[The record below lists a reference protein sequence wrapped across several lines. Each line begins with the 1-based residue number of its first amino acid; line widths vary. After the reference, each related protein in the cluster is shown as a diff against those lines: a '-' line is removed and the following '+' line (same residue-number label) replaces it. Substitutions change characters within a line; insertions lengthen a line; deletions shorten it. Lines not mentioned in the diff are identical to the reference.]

1 MLGVT
6 VNALSVIVCSIIG
19 LLCKK
24 IINEKIETTV
34 MQALGVCVMI
44 IGIIDAINP
53 VAGTSGI
60 LVMIISFSV
69 GGIIG
74 TALNIQGELD
84 KLGLGLE
91 KLILKNK
98 NLSNSTT
105 ENEISNSENIAKSNA
120 FAEGF
125 IQATMV
131 FCVGAMVI
139 YGSISAGLGDNK
151 TLFIKS
157 VLDGVVALL
166 LTVKY
171 GIGVAFSA
179 IPVFLIQGAFAL
191 LSGVLGEFLNAS
203 LAFRQELSAIGGV
216 FVFMIGINLLEIK
229 KIPVANLLPAILGA
243 CYYLIF

>member
-6 VNALSVIVCSIIG
+6 INTLSVIVCSIIG
-19 LLCKK
+19 LFCKK
-24 IINEKIETTV
+24 LINDRIETTV

-53 VAGTSGI
+53 VSGTAGI
-60 LVMIISFSV
+60 LVLIISFAI

-74 TALNIQGELD
+74 SALNIQKGLD
-84 KLGLGLE
+84 NVGAFLQKLVVKKG
-91 KLILKNK
+91 KV
-98 NLSNSTT
+98 ST
-105 ENEISNSENIAKSNA
+105 ENETNN

-125 IQATMV
+125 VQATMV

-151 TLFIKS
+151 TLLIKS

-171 GIGVAFSA
+171 GFGVAFSA
-179 IPVFLIQGAFAL
+179 IPVFLIQGLFAL
-191 LSGVLGEFLNAS
+191 LATSIGDFLNAS
-203 LAFRQELSAIGGV
+203 VNFRQELSAIGGV

-229 KIPVANLLPAILGA
+229 KIPVANLLPALLGA
-243 CYYLIF
+243 CYFLIF

>member
-6 VNALSVIVCSIIG
+6 INTLSVIVCSIIG
-19 LLCKK
+19 LFCKK
-24 IINEKIETTV
+24 LINDRIETTV

-44 IGIIDAINP
+44 LGIIDAINP
-53 VAGTSGI
+53 VSGTAGI
-60 LVMIISFSV
+60 LVLIISFAI

-74 TALNIQGELD
+74 SALNIQKGLD
-84 KLGLGLE
+84 NVGAFLQKLVVKKG
-91 KLILKNK
+91 KV
-98 NLSNSTT
+98 ST
-105 ENEISNSENIAKSNA
+105 ENETNN

-125 IQATMV
+125 VQATMV

-151 TLFIKS
+151 TLLIKS

-171 GIGVAFSA
+171 GFGVAFSA
-179 IPVFLIQGAFAL
+179 IPVFLIQGLFAL
-191 LSGVLGEFLNAS
+191 LATSIGDFLNAS
-203 LAFRQELSAIGGV
+203 VNFRQELSAIGGV

-229 KIPVANLLPAILGA
+229 KIPIANLLPALLGA
-243 CYYLIF
+243 CYFLIF

>member
-6 VNALSVIVCSIIG
+6 INTLSVIVCSIIG
-19 LLCKK
+19 LFCKK
-24 IINEKIETTV
+24 LINDRIETTV

-53 VAGTSGI
+53 VSGTAGI
-60 LVMIISFSV
+60 LVLIISFAI

-74 TALNIQGELD
+74 SALNIQKGLD
-84 KLGLGLE
+84 NVGAFLQKLVVKKG
-91 KLILKNK
+91 KV
-98 NLSNSTT
+98 ST
-105 ENEISNSENIAKSNA
+105 ENETNN

-125 IQATMV
+125 VQATMV

-151 TLFIKS
+151 TLLIKS

-171 GIGVAFSA
+171 GFGVAFSA
-179 IPVFLIQGAFAL
+179 IPVFLIQGLFAL
-191 LSGVLGEFLNAS
+191 LATSIGDFLNAS
-203 LAFRQELSAIGGV
+203 VNFRQELSAIGGV

-229 KIPVANLLPAILGA
+229 KIPIANLLPALLGA
-243 CYYLIF
+243 CYFLIF

>member
-6 VNALSVIVCSIIG
+6 INTLSVIVCSIIG
-19 LLCKK
+19 LFCKK
-24 IINEKIETTV
+24 LINDRIESTV

-53 VAGTSGI
+53 VSGTAGI
-60 LVMIISFSV
+60 LVLIISFAI

-74 TALNIQGELD
+74 SALNIQKGLD
-84 KLGLGLE
+84 NVGALLQKLVVKKGNVSTE
-91 KLILKNK
+91 EE
-98 NLSNSTT
+98 SN
-105 ENEISNSENIAKSNA
+105 N

-125 IQATMV
+125 VQASMV

-151 TLFIKS
+151 TLLIKS

-171 GIGVAFSA
+171 GFGVAFSA
-179 IPVFLIQGAFAL
+179 IPVFLIQGLFAL
-191 LSGVLGEFLNAS
+191 LASSIGEFLNACVN
-203 LAFRQELSAIGGV
+203 FRQELSAIGGV

-229 KIPVANLLPAILGA
+229 KIPVANLLPALLGA
-243 CYYLIF
+243 CYFLIF

>member
-6 VNALSVIVCSIIG
+6 INTLSVIVCSIIG
-19 LLCKK
+19 LFCKK
-24 IINEKIETTV
+24 LINDRIETTV

-53 VAGTSGI
+53 VSGTAGI
-60 LVMIISFSV
+60 LVLIISFAI

-74 TALNIQGELD
+74 SALNIQKGLD
-84 KLGLGLE
+84 NVGALLQKLVIKKG
-91 KLILKNK
+91 KV
-98 NLSNSTT
+98 ST
-105 ENEISNSENIAKSNA
+105 ENETNN

-125 IQATMV
+125 VQATMV

-151 TLFIKS
+151 TLLIKS

-171 GIGVAFSA
+171 GFGVAFSA
-179 IPVFLIQGAFAL
+179 IPVFLIQGLFAL
-191 LSGVLGEFLNAS
+191 LATSIGDFLNAS
-203 LAFRQELSAIGGV
+203 VNFRQELSAIGGV

-229 KIPVANLLPAILGA
+229 KIPVANLLPALLGA
-243 CYYLIF
+243 CYFLIF

>member
-6 VNALSVIVCSIIG
+6 INTLSVIVCSIIG
-19 LLCKK
+19 LFCKK
-24 IINEKIETTV
+24 LINDRIETTV

-53 VAGTSGI
+53 VSGTAGI
-60 LVMIISFSV
+60 LVLIISFAI
-69 GGIIG
+69 GGKIG
-74 TALNIQGELD
+74 SALNIQKGLD
-84 KLGLGLE
+84 NVGAFLQKLVVKKG
-91 KLILKNK
+91 KV
-98 NLSNSTT
+98 ST
-105 ENEISNSENIAKSNA
+105 ENETNN

-125 IQATMV
+125 VQATMV

-151 TLFIKS
+151 TLLIKS

-171 GIGVAFSA
+171 GFGVAFSA
-179 IPVFLIQGAFAL
+179 IPVFLIQGLFAL
-191 LSGVLGEFLNAS
+191 LATSIGDFLNAS
-203 LAFRQELSAIGGV
+203 VNFRQELSAIGGV

-229 KIPVANLLPAILGA
+229 KIPIANLLPALLGA
-243 CYYLIF
+243 CYFLIF

>member
-6 VNALSVIVCSIIG
+6 INTLSVIVCSIIG
-19 LLCKK
+19 LFCKK
-24 IINEKIETTV
+24 LINDRIETTV

-53 VAGTSGI
+53 VSGTAGI
-60 LVMIISFSV
+60 LVLIISFAI

-74 TALNIQGELD
+74 SALNIQKGLD
-84 KLGLGLE
+84 NVGVFLQKLVVKKG
-91 KLILKNK
+91 KV
-98 NLSNSTT
+98 ST
-105 ENEISNSENIAKSNA
+105 ENETNN

-125 IQATMV
+125 VQATMV

-151 TLFIKS
+151 TLLIKS

-171 GIGVAFSA
+171 GFGVAFSA
-179 IPVFLIQGAFAL
+179 IPVFLIQGLFAL
-191 LSGVLGEFLNAS
+191 LATSIGDFLNAS
-203 LAFRQELSAIGGV
+203 VNFRQELSAIGGV

-229 KIPVANLLPAILGA
+229 KIPVANLLPALLGA
-243 CYYLIF
+243 CYFLIF

>member
-6 VNALSVIVCSIIG
+6 INTLSVIVCSIIG
-19 LLCKK
+19 LFCKK
-24 IINEKIETTV
+24 LINDRIESTV

-53 VAGTSGI
+53 VSGTAGI
-60 LVMIISFSV
+60 LVLIISFAI

-74 TALNIQGELD
+74 SALNIQKGLD
-84 KLGLGLE
+84 NVGSLLQKLVVKKGNVSTE
-91 KLILKNK
+91 EE
-98 NLSNSTT
+98 SN
-105 ENEISNSENIAKSNA
+105 N

-125 IQATMV
+125 VQASMV

-151 TLFIKS
+151 TLLIKS

-171 GIGVAFSA
+171 GFGVAFSA
-179 IPVFLIQGAFAL
+179 IPVFLIQGLFAL
-191 LSGVLGEFLNAS
+191 LASSIGEFLNAS
-203 LAFRQELSAIGGV
+203 VNFRQELSAIGGV

-229 KIPVANLLPAILGA
+229 KIPVANLLPALLGA
-243 CYYLIF
+243 CYFLIF

>member
-6 VNALSVIVCSIIG
+6 INTLSVIVCSIIG
-19 LLCKK
+19 LFCKK
-24 IINEKIETTV
+24 LINDRIETTV
-34 MQALGVCVMI
+34 MQPLGVCVMI

-53 VAGTSGI
+53 VSGTAGI
-60 LVMIISFSV
+60 LVLIISFAI

-74 TALNIQGELD
+74 SALNIQKGLD
-84 KLGLGLE
+84 NVGAFLQKLVVKKG
-91 KLILKNK
+91 KV
-98 NLSNSTT
+98 ST
-105 ENEISNSENIAKSNA
+105 ENETNN

-125 IQATMV
+125 VQATMV

-151 TLFIKS
+151 TLLIKS

-171 GIGVAFSA
+171 GFGVAFSA
-179 IPVFLIQGAFAL
+179 IPVFLIQGLFAL
-191 LSGVLGEFLNAS
+191 LATSIGDFLNAS
-203 LAFRQELSAIGGV
+203 VNFRQELSAIGGV

-229 KIPVANLLPAILGA
+229 KIPVANLLPALLGA
-243 CYYLIF
+243 CYFLIF

>member
-6 VNALSVIVCSIIG
+6 INTLSVIVCSIIG
-19 LLCKK
+19 LFCKK
-24 IINEKIETTV
+24 LINDRIETTV

-53 VAGTSGI
+53 VSGTAGI
-60 LVMIISFSV
+60 LVLIISFAI

-74 TALNIQGELD
+74 SALNIQKGLD
-84 KLGLGLE
+84 NVGALLQKLVIKKG
-91 KLILKNK
+91 KV
-98 NLSNSTT
+98 ST
-105 ENEISNSENIAKSNA
+105 ENETNN

-125 IQATMV
+125 VQATMV

-151 TLFIKS
+151 TLLIKS

-171 GIGVAFSA
+171 GFGVAFSA
-179 IPVFLIQGAFAL
+179 IPVFLIQGLFAL
-191 LSGVLGEFLNAS
+191 LATSIGDFLNAS
-203 LAFRQELSAIGGV
+203 VNFRQELSAIGGV

-229 KIPVANLLPAILGA
+229 KIPIANLLPALLGA
-243 CYYLIF
+243 CYFLIF

>member
-6 VNALSVIVCSIIG
+6 INTLSVIVCSIIG
-19 LLCKK
+19 LFCKK
-24 IINEKIETTV
+24 LINDRIETTV

-53 VAGTSGI
+53 VSGTAGI
-60 LVMIISFSV
+60 LVLIISFAI

-74 TALNIQGELD
+74 SALNIQKGLD
-84 KLGLGLE
+84 NVGVFLQKLVVKKG
-91 KLILKNK
+91 KV
-98 NLSNSTT
+98 ST
-105 ENEISNSENIAKSNA
+105 ENETNN

-125 IQATMV
+125 VQATRV

-151 TLFIKS
+151 TLLIKS

-171 GIGVAFSA
+171 GFGVAFSA
-179 IPVFLIQGAFAL
+179 IPVFLIQGLFAL
-191 LSGVLGEFLNAS
+191 LATSIGDFLNAS
-203 LAFRQELSAIGGV
+203 VNFRQELSAIGGV

-229 KIPVANLLPAILGA
+229 KIPIANLLPALLGA
-243 CYYLIF
+243 CYFLIF

>member
-6 VNALSVIVCSIIG
+6 INTLSVIVCSIIG
-19 LLCKK
+19 LFCKK
-24 IINEKIETTV
+24 LINDRIETTV

-53 VAGTSGI
+53 VSGTAGI
-60 LVMIISFSV
+60 LVLIISFAI

-74 TALNIQGELD
+74 SALNIQKGLD
-84 KLGLGLE
+84 NVGALLQKLVVKKGNASTE
-91 KLILKNK
+91 EE
-98 NLSNSTT
+98 SN
-105 ENEISNSENIAKSNA
+105 N

-125 IQATMV
+125 VQASMV

-151 TLFIKS
+151 TLLIKS

-171 GIGVAFSA
+171 GFGVAFSA
-179 IPVFLIQGAFAL
+179 IPVFLIQGLFAL
-191 LSGVLGEFLNAS
+191 LATSIGEFLNAS
-203 LAFRQELSAIGGV
+203 VNFRQELSAIGGV

-229 KIPVANLLPAILGA
+229 KIPVANLLPALLGA
-243 CYYLIF
+243 CYFLIF

>member
-6 VNALSVIVCSIIG
+6 INTLSVIVCSIIG
-19 LLCKK
+19 LFCKK
-24 IINEKIETTV
+24 LINDRIESTV

-53 VAGTSGI
+53 VSGTAGI
-60 LVMIISFSV
+60 LVLIISFAI

-74 TALNIQGELD
+74 SALNIQKGLD
-84 KLGLGLE
+84 NVGALLQKLVVKKGNASTE
-91 KLILKNK
+91 EE
-98 NLSNSTT
+98 SN
-105 ENEISNSENIAKSNA
+105 N

-125 IQATMV
+125 VQASMV

-151 TLFIKS
+151 TLLIKS

-171 GIGVAFSA
+171 GFGVSFSA
-179 IPVFLIQGAFAL
+179 IPVFLIQGLFAL
-191 LSGVLGEFLNAS
+191 LASSICEFLNAS
-203 LAFRQELSAIGGV
+203 VNFRQELSAIGGV

-229 KIPVANLLPAILGA
+229 KIPVANLLPALLGA
-243 CYYLIF
+243 CYFLIF